1 MAEWSPAQLDR
12 LEDAL
17 EDLEQ
22 EGGLERW
29 LEDEPGE
36 GDPLRERLTDYR
48 DILIAS
54 REALPMEDVPSGL
67 LDGVFEEARRAA
79 AAPAVVVAEKESLW
93 RRLRR
98 SFLVP
103 TVALAGTAALVF
115 WIGRPESQPTTA
127 DMPSPESAEAA
138 AAQPVERAKANKAEE
153 EQSVAAD
160 ADDAKDAER
169 AVAEEPMPEA
179 EPEAKPAPPP
189 PPQSAAPAQTYDEGD
204 LGVKI
209 EGRLGGAEDDKS
221 GADSDRARG
230 QGPAK
235 PTEPTATPGTGSGS
249 AGRWDLISAGDQARQ
264 AGDCVTARQQYAIAL
279 EDDEAAVRARAYA
292 GMGLCD
298 AQQGNSAAA
307 DSNYE
312 RARELDGATI
322 DDFLDSQR
330 DHGPPKTSR
339 PKRAK
344 KKSKPR
350 SKSSSKKAINLDQM
364 SDPFGGL

>member
-17 EDLEQ
+17 EELEQ

-29 LEDEPGE
+29 LEDEPGV

-48 DILIAS
+48 DILVAS
-54 REALPMEDVPSGL
+54 REALPMEEVPSGL

-79 AAPAVVVAEKESLW
+79 ATPAVAAAKEPWW

-115 WIGRPESQPTTA
+115 WIGRPESQPTSA

-138 AAQPVERAKANKAEE
+138 AAQPVERAEKTRKRGDRAVAPADAEGDAEQSLEEE
-153 EQSVAAD
+153 EQ
-160 ADDAKDAER
+160 AKA
-169 AVAEEPMPEA
+169 EA
-179 EPEAKPAPPP
+179 EPDEPPP
-189 PPQSAAPAQTYDEGD
+189 PPAAVPQSAAPTRAQTYDEGE

-209 EGRLGGAEDDKS
+209 DGKLDDAKGADTDKTGKVLGGV
-221 GADSDRARG
+221 
-230 QGPAK
+230 
-235 PTEPTATPGTGSGS
+235 PTEPEVVPGSGS
-249 AGRWDLISAGDQARQ
+249 AGRWDLITAGDQARQ
-264 AGDCVTARQQYAIAL
+264 AGDCVGARQSYAVAL

-312 RARELDGATI
+312 RARELDGASI

-339 PKRAK
+339 PKRSK
-344 KKSKPR
+344 KKKAKPR
-350 SKSSSKKAINLDQM
+350 SKSSSSKTNKAINMDQM
-364 SDPFGGL
+364 SDPFG